1 MDSTARGALAKV
13 PAVTLGRWLIKI
25 LAKLIPQR
33 RASIRSGDRSRPEPF
48 SVHEA

>member
-13 PAVTLGRWLIKI
+13 SAVTLGRWLIKI

-33 RASIRSGDRSRPEPF
+33 PGEHPERGPKQT
-48 SVHEA
+48 